1 MHFGFVKCSGPE
13 TAGLHLSSCRKQRQ
27 LFWRKLWIN
36 SIMWKLMVL
45 LSIGLCQVKGEV
57 FTALVDLEN
66 VIYTEGNLLG
76 ALDEYIQQEEER
88 LEKIKS
94 KAEVLRHMNRE
105 AVSDTEHYLGHPVNA
120 FLLVKRFLWEWV
132 DLENW
137 IKYDGPKTAYLRNS
151 TQFKE
156 HTPGQDDLKGAT
168 AALLRLQDTYK
179 LQTKKLASG
188 EIEGTKTTV
197 SLTALEC
204 FELGRVAYNQ
214 DDQYHA
220 RLWIT
225 EAYRRYQNESKTGK
239 VPDLDEPLLLDYL
252 AFSSFKQGFLD
263 DAITYTDRLLSLDP
277 KHERAKNNKIFF
289 MSELEEKEIKEKPRG
304 EDAEIDDKT
313 GEIVKTQEEL
323 EKEKAEQAYSYPER
337 KQYEALCRGDPG
349 ALKVV
354 DHRLLKCQYQHYN
367 HPFLYL
373 QPAKEEVIFD
383 DPRLV
388 FYRNI
393 LNDKE
398 IAFVKRLAS
407 PRLQRATIQNAIT
420 GNLEFAD
427 YRISKSA
434 WVKQEEDQLIRSI
447 RFRVQAYTGL
457 ELDTAEDLQVVNY
470 GIGGHYEPHF
480 DFARVADAYEGGIGN
495 RIATMLF
502 YAEETNAFQSLGT
515 GNRIATALFYMS
527 DVEAGGATVFTKV
540 GARVLPTKGTAV
552 FWYNL
557 RKSGQGNY
565 DTRHAACPVLSGSKW
580 VANIWIHELGQ
591 EFKRKCGLSASE

>member
-1 MHFGFVKCSGPE
+1 MCVLCVVDIELRLF
-13 TAGLHLSSCRKQRQ
+13 LRKP
-27 LFWRKLWIN
+27 WIYT
-36 SIMWKLMVL
+36 IMWKILLL
-45 LSIGLCQVKGEV
+45 LSLTLYKVKGEV

-88 LEKIKS
+88 LEKVKS
-94 KAEVLRHMNRE
+94 KAEILRRMNRD
-105 AVSDTEHYLGHPVNA
+105 AISDTEHYLGHPVNA

-151 TQFKE
+151 THFKE

-179 LQTKKLASG
+179 LKTTKIASG
-188 EIEGTKTTV
+188 EIEGTRTTA

-214 DDQYHA
+214 GDQYHA

-225 EAYRRYQNESKTGK
+225 EAYQRYMNESKLGK
-239 VPDLDEPLLLDYL
+239 VLDLDEPLLLDYL
-252 AFSSFKQGFLD
+252 AYSSFKQGYLD
-263 DAITYTDRLLSLDP
+263 DAIAYTDKLLSLDP
-277 KHERAKNNKIFF
+277 NHERAKNNKAYF
-289 MSELEEKEIKEKPRG
+289 MNELQEKELEEKTRG
-304 EDAEIDDKT
+304 DLAEFDEET
-313 GEIVKTQEEL
+313 GEVAKTPEEL
-323 EKEKAEQAYSYPER
+323 EKEKEEQAYSYPER

-349 ALKVV
+349 ALKKV
-354 DHRLLKCQYQHYN
+354 DHKILLCKYQHYN

-388 FYRNI
+388 FYREI
-393 LNDKE
+393 LNDRE
-398 IAFVKRLAS
+398 IEFVKRLAS

-434 WVKQEEDQLIRSI
+434 WLRQEEDTRIRHI
-447 RFRVQAYTGL
+447 RRRVQAYTGL
-457 ELDTAEDLQVVNY
+457 DLDTAEDLQVVNY

-502 YAEETNAFQSLGT
+502 Y
-515 GNRIATALFYMS
+515 MS

-540 GARVLPTKGTAV
+540 GARVLPTKGSAV

-557 RKSGQGNY
+557 FKNGQGNY
-565 DTRHAACPVLSGSKW
+565 DTRHAACPVLAGSKW
-580 VANIWIHELGQ
+580 VANIWIHEMGQ
-591 EFKRKCGLSASE
+591 EFRRKCGLSASE